1 MEEKTKRTKG
11 TTPPPFRRSMG
22 NEARLS
28 GRQRGE
34 GVRKQENETI
44 RGNVTSR
51 DAGGQDEHAD
61 DHILHT
67 RAVSHSDETTLT
79 LVSVLMMAAR

>member
-34 GVRKQENETI
+34 GVRKQENETM

-51 DAGGQDEHAD
+51 EHAD
-61 DHILHT
+61 DRILHT
-67 RAVSHSDETTLT
+67 RAVSHSEVTLDDFG
-79 LVSVLMMAAR
+79 LVSVLMMAAC